1 MSSAANNPALTGVSD
16 PNPNQIPTG
25 SATPGY
31 PPLTPIG
38 PVDPMNPQ
46 DTAWGPNQQ
55 MLPGGTPAQPPPT
68 AMGAQQLPPPS
79 GTGVPM
85 PTGKGGG
92 PSIPTTPSPPPM
104 GPFDPMMGSAR
115 TAGDVRLPN
124 TAGAHMAQGYDIAQG
139 LADTLNRVGQGG
151 GNDPWSTG
159 TVPSPIPDPVMDPTT
174 LTGPW
179 LGPQLPNMPP
189 KRQNIR
195 TGPRSKYPSGA
206 LTRPPA
212 VPMRDPTMPSPST
225 GYSIPFGKRRRGLV

>member
-31 PPLTPIG
+31 PPLTPIE

-55 MLPGGTPAQPPPT
+55 LLPSVQP
-68 AMGAQQLPPPS
+68 QQTYLQQMS
-79 GTGVPM
+79 LEAPM
-85 PTGKGGG
+85 PIGKGAG
-92 PSIPTTPSPPPM
+92 PSVPTTPSPPPM

-139 LADTLNRVGQGG
+139 LADTLNRVGQGQG
-151 GNDPWSTG
+151 Q
-159 TVPSPIPDPVMDPTT
+159 M
-174 LTGPW
+174 
-179 LGPQLPNMPP
+179 MPP
-189 KRQNIR
+189 KRQDIR
-195 TGPRSKYPSGA
+195 TGPRTKYPSSSSGV

-212 VPMRDPTMPSPST
+212 IPMRDPTMPSPST
-225 GYSIPFGKRRRGLV
+225 GYAIPFGKRRRGLV